1 MRCGTNRAA
10 AVLVTLATFFVAG
23 CATPVPQ
30 VLDARLTPKKFTGPP
45 APTAPLW
52 PDASWWRGFGDPQLA
67 SLVVAAQANNLD
79 LTAAAARVSQAEAQS
94 RIQRAALF
102 PQLTGQAA
110 YSAGACSG
118 GACLQYDE
126 VKASSMNFN
135 ASYGIDVWG
144 LARDNWRAAQE
155 QLKSARFARESV
167 ALAVTANT
175 ANQYFTVL
183 AIRRSLAIAHEDIDA
198 INGILE
204 IIKLRAKAGATSHLD
219 LAQEQA
225 QLESVE
231 AQLPSLETAEQE
243 ALFALAQLL
252 GRPPEGFEID
262 GHGLDDI
269 AQPQVTAGLPS
280 DLLLRRPDVAQ
291 AEANLAAAHANVDA
305 ARAAFLPQ
313 LSLTGS
319 GGLVSTAIGVLL
331 HGSNFGYSYGADLL
345 QTLFDGGRLSGQR
358 ALATGVQKELIAN
371 YQSAALNAFVDVE
384 DALIEVANTRKAQD
398 HLVRE
403 VDAAREAFGIGELQ
417 YRQGVADLLTVL
429 QAQQTLF
436 LAEDELAQ
444 MQLANCQAAV
454 HLYEALGGGWME
466 KAEDRTQYV
475 SN

>member
-1 MRCGTNRAA
+1 MNRAT
-10 AVLVTLATFFVAG
+10 AVLTVLATLLVAG

-52 PDASWWRGFGDPQLA
+52 PDASWWQGFGDPQLA
-67 SLVVAAQANNLD
+67 NLVAAAQANNLD
-79 LTAAAARVSQAEAQS
+79 LTAAAARVLQAEAQS

-126 VKASSMNFN
+126 VKASSVNFN
-135 ASYGIDVWG
+135 ASYAIDVWG

-204 IIKLRAKAGATSHLD
+204 IIKLRAKAGSISHLD

-231 AQLPSLETAEQE
+231 AQLPGLETAEQE
-243 ALFALAQLL
+243 ALFTLAQLL
-252 GRPPEGFEID
+252 GRPPEGFQVD
-262 GHGLDDI
+262 GHDLDHI
-269 AQPQVTAGLPS
+269 ARPEVSTGLPS

-291 AEANLAAAHANVDA
+291 AEANLAAAHAKVYA
-305 ARAAFLPQ
+305 ARAACLPQ
-313 LSLTGS
+313 LSLTGA
-319 GGLVSTAIGVLL
+319 GGFISTAIGALL
-331 HGSNFGYSYGADLL
+331 HSSNFGDNFGAGLL

-358 ALATGVQKELIAN
+358 ALATGIQKELIAD
-371 YQSAALNAFVDVE
+371 YQNAALNAFVDVE
-384 DALIEVANTRKAQD
+384 DALIEVANTQTAQD

-403 VDAAREAFGIGELQ
+403 VDAARDAFGIGQLQ

-436 LAEDELAQ
+436 SAEAALAQ
-444 MQLANCQAAV
+444 TKLANCQAAV
-454 HLYEALGGGWME
+454 HLYEALGGGWVE
-466 KAEDRTQYV
+466 NAGDRTQFV

>member
-1 MRCGTNRAA
+1 MNRTM
-10 AVLVTLATFFVAG
+10 AVLVALATVFIAG

-30 VLDARLTPKKFTGPP
+30 VLNASMVPKKFTGPS
-45 APTAPLW
+45 APTAPPW
-52 PDASWWRGFGDPQLA
+52 PDANWWQGYRDPQLA
-67 SLVVAAQANNLD
+67 NLVAEAQANNLD
-79 LTAAAARVSQAEAQS
+79 LTAAAARVLQAEAQS
-94 RIQRAALF
+94 GIQRAALF

-110 YSAGACSG
+110 HSNSACSG
-118 GACLQYDE
+118 AACLQQYE
-126 VKASSMNFN
+126 AAKTTSVNFN
-135 ASYGIDVWG
+135 ATYQIDVWG
-144 LARDNWRAAQE
+144 LAHDNLHAAQE
-155 QLKSARFARESV
+155 QLKSARFARQSV
-167 ALAVTANT
+167 ALTVTVEA

-183 AIRRSLAIAHEDIDA
+183 AIRRRLAIAHEDLEA

-204 IIKLRAKAGATSHLD
+204 IITLRAKAGAISRLD

-231 AQLPSLETAEQE
+231 AQLPGLETAERE
-243 ALFALAQLL
+243 ALFTLAQLL

-262 GHGLDDI
+262 GHDLDHI
-269 AQPQVTAGLPS
+269 AQPEVSEGLPS

-319 GGLVSTAIGVLL
+319 SGFVSTAIGALL
-331 HGSNFGYSYGADLL
+331 RGSNFGFSYGAGLL
-345 QTLFDGGRLSGQR
+345 QTLFDGGRLYGQR
-358 ALATGVQKELIAN
+358 ALAIGVQKELVAD
-371 YQSAALNAFVDVE
+371 YQSATLNAFVDVE
-384 DALIEVANTRKAQD
+384 DALIEVANTHKAHD

-403 VDAAREAFGIGELQ
+403 VDAAREAFGIGQLQ
-417 YRQGVADLLTVL
+417 YRQGATELLTVL

-444 MQLANCQAAV
+444 MQLANCQAVV
-454 HLYEALGGGWME
+454 HLYEALGGGWVE
-466 KAEDRTQYV
+466 SAKDRTQFV